1 MSEKHKIEEEEII
14 AFLLGEL
21 NEEREAQIKKALD
34 ETPSL
39 KEKKRILAVTL
50 GLLEE
55 SSKNPISGL
64 PDQNWKLSES
74 RKNKIFS
81 SNSVEEDVKKS
92 ANLLFW
98 IPLGVAASAL
108 LIVLASGPDKA
119 GNIEVTS
126 GIKKEI
132 KETTSTSKI
141 VVDEKDDLNQMLYDR
156 TQEGVTRELSA
167 RTTTDLQAMKEEI
180 KLKEPPSLADE
191 FAPSE
196 TLSYQADSGLMSRKS
211 APKKNAP
218 FAKSKE
224 NTPSKMG
231 NYSNE
236 SKSKNLTTA
245 IKLPNIGFAD
255 GAINPPISSPNNLKL
270 HIDKQKLARKNVQP
284 VTSDS
289 KTIEYPIPD
298 VSLDKSASVSDTK
311 VHLKPE
317 GVKAAKK
324 KMGNGYNLIDSS
336 QSVFLFT
343 PKAKA
348 LGRVK
353 VIKREK
359 QNIELLRLQ
368 ETRLGKSVLLSGKD
382 YQLRFSFD
390 DEPPVII
397 VGNLQRKERVQEKE
411 NPNNINPLTTYIFQI
426 KESWVLNEKE
436 IRKPLDLN
444 QSR

>member
-21 NEEREAQIKKALD
+21 NEEREVQIKKALD

-108 LIVLASGPDKA
+108 LIVLASDPDKA

-126 GIKKEI
+126 GIEKEI

-141 VVDEKDDLNQMLYDR
+141 AVNEKADLNQMLFDR
-156 TQEGVTRELSA
+156 TQEGVTRELST
-167 RTTTDLQAMKEEI
+167 RTTTDLLAMKKEL
-180 KLKEPPSLADE
+180 KLKEPTSLADA
-191 FAPSE
+191 FVPSE
-196 TLSYQADSGLMSRKS
+196 TLSYQADSAVMSRKS
-211 APKKNAP
+211 APRNNAP
-218 FAKSKE
+218 FSISSEGA
-224 NTPSKMG
+224 PSKMG
-231 NYSNE
+231 KYSNE
-236 SKSKNLTTA
+236 RKGNNLITA
-245 IKLPNIGFAD
+245 KEFPNMGFAD
-255 GAINPPISSPNNLKL
+255 GAINPPTPSRYYIKL
-270 HIDKQKLARKNVQP
+270 HVDEQKLARKNVQP

-289 KTIEYPIPD
+289 KTIEYPIPE

-311 VHLKPE
+311 VHLKPGE
-317 GVKAAKK
+317 VKAAKK
-324 KMGNGYNLIDSS
+324 KMGNGYNSIDSS

-343 PKAKA
+343 SKAKA

-353 VIKREK
+353 VVKREK

-368 ETRLGKSVLLSGKD
+368 ETRLEKSVLLSGKD

-390 DEPPVII
+390 NEPPIII
-397 VGNLQRKERVQEKE
+397 VGNLQRKEGVQEKE
-411 NPNNINPLTTYIFQI
+411 NPNNINQLSTYIFQI

-436 IRKPLDLN
+436 IRKPIDLN